1 MRFCTLH
8 QLINRGQC
16 ACNAHGEWRTKRVG
30 LTDPW
35 ENREADDRHLGRVHR
50 SYIKPVSHSLFISCI
65 RRSIASAPRLS
76 FPVYFMPLSVN
87 RVRSP
92 QSSPPLPLPSP
103 INYERTAVI
112 CMQQRCLTKPGAAAS
127 VMCTQTS
134 HIPPGCLSLTIYC
147 MPMSLN
153 PRISISLLM

>member
-1 MRFCTLH
+1 MRCGNLYQAT
-8 QLINRGQC
+8 NNGQC
-16 ACNAHGEWRTKRVG
+16 ECNAWGKWRTKRVG

-35 ENREADDRHLGRVHR
+35 ENREAGDRHLGRVHR
-50 SYIKPVSHSLFISCI
+50 SYTKPVSHSIFISCL
-65 RRSIASAPRLS
+65 RRPIASTPRLP

-103 INYERTAVI
+103 LNYERTAGR